1 MNTRAGLW
9 KPGQSGNPAGK
20 PPNSRALATL
30 LREAGDKKIRKDG
43 HFVARNAIVAEGIY
57 ELLTLG
63 ETILP
68 NKTKIKVNARD
79 WLELVKFVHTHVD
92 GPARV
97 ELDVTS
103 AGERIK
109 AYIGFSP
116 DAWDEQQTD
125 TIDSGQ
131 VIDATAR
138 LTDGKR

>member
-1 MNTRAGLW
+1 MGFQVGNKVGAAGR
-9 KPGQSGNPAGK
+9 
-20 PPNSRALATL
+20 PPNSRALAVL
-30 LREAGDKKIRKDG
+30 LREAGEKKIRKNG
-43 HFVARNAIVAEGIY
+43 HFVARNLIVAEGVY

-97 ELDVTS
+97 EMDVTS
-103 AGERIK
+103 GGEPIK
-109 AYIGFSP
+109 TYISWSP
-116 DAWDEQQTD
+116 AEWDEQQAD
-125 TIDSGQ
+125 AIDNGA